1 MEEREKKKQERKL
14 KRIEALNEKLNVLLQ
29 KEHRSQTDCD
39 EIFRIVIRKNQSIKE
54 LIKMIRERN

>member
-14 KRIEALNEKLNVLLQ
+14 KRIEALDEKLNVLLQ
-29 KEHRSQTDCD
+29 KAHRSLTDCD
-39 EIFRIVIRKNQSIKE
+39 EIYRIVIRKNQSIKE